1 MKGRHLCRPFA
12 LDAMTT
18 PAYAS
23 PQLAGLAGRL
33 PHGLDRT
40 LLAMFLKSAASVEVA
55 QGGLLYAKGD
65 KAQRF
70 AWLED
75 GLAELFVTDGD
86 GNELQLDLAA
96 RGAMLG
102 DIAAATDG
110 VHITS
115 ARALTPL
122 KLRWIDAR
130 EFRDQLARD
139 GLMALGTLASL
150 GLRLG
155 RLVGQLEDIKLKSAT
170 RRLAGFLLEL
180 AGRSDGKA
188 QVALPFEKKTLA
200 RHLGITSQS
209 LSRSLKALGELG
221 VTVKGR
227 HFFLADCR
235 RLADYRE
242 QEGEEQ

>member
-1 MKGRHLCRPFA
+1 MNAK
-12 LDAMTT
+12 TT
-18 PAYAS
+18 SS

-40 LLAMFLKSAASVEVA
+40 LLALFLKNAASVEVA
-55 QGGLLYAKGD
+55 QGGLLYRKGD
-65 KAQRF
+65 KALRF

-75 GLAELFVTDGD
+75 GLAELFVTDAD
-86 GNELQLDLAA
+86 GNDLQLDLAA

-110 VHITS
+110 LHVTS

-130 EFRDQLARD
+130 DFRDQLSKD

-155 RLVGQLEDIKLKSAT
+155 RLVDQLDDIKLRSAT

-180 AGRSDGKA
+180 AGKEQGSA
-188 QVALPFEKKTLA
+188 TVALPFEKKTLA

-221 VTVKGR
+221 VAVRGR
-227 HFFLADCR
+227 NVILGDCK
-235 RLADYRE
+235 RLADYRL
-242 QEGEEQ
+242 QEDEEL